1 MEPRGRPLR
10 PKARG
15 FLYIVGPDGGE
26 VGVMTLDSAGQEVT
40 VAGVLKD
47 IIRLTHQI
55 VKGTGK

>member
-1 MEPRGRPLR
+1 
-10 PKARG
+10 
-15 FLYIVGPDGGE
+15 
-26 VGVMTLDSAGQEVT
+26 MTLDRAGQEVT